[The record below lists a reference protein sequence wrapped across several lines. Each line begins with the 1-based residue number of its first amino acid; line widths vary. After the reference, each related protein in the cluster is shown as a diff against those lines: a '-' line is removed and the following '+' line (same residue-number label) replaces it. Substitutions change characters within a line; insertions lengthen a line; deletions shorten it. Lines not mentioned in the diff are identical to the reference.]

1 MVNGTVVLETLGLE
15 GRWLGSGG
23 RNKQGTLSEV
33 LDFAFRELWYF
44 VVAWGQGLIRDT
56 ET

>member
-33 LDFAFRELWYF
+33 LDFAFRELWYSLLLG
-44 VVAWGQGLIRDT
+44 VRA
-56 ET
+56 